1 MMFPENKILDEL
13 FLYEIQQA
21 KDSTQIPKY
30 NKKHLLE
37 VFYKKGTLKYVAK
50 FTEKH
55 PCRKILFLIK
65 IIILNP
71 ATLLK
76 ETSTQILLFCEI
88 FKNTCERLLLYNLS
102 SFE

>member
-76 ETSTQILLFCEI
+76 ETSTHPFILRNF
-88 FKNTCERLLLYNLS
+88 
-102 SFE
+102 